1 MSRRL
6 FKHLLWVVAFTLSA
20 LAAAI
25 VWRLV

>member
-1 MSRRL
+1 MRRRL
-6 FKHLLWVVAFTLSA
+6 LAHLLWVVAFTLSA